1 VKIPSFNMTPLCC
14 CVLSLLL
21 HVMPALHVAI
31 LRLGK
36 PKVDG

>member
-1 VKIPSFNMTPLCC
+1 
-14 CVLSLLL
+14 VLSLLL
-21 HVMPALHVAI
+21 HGMPALHVAI